1 MERILQN
8 PEELVRLANIAV
20 GGLMIAGAVGCF
32 INLSFSSIII
42 GIYEILAGVVV
53 LGMEVRQPS
62 EQGKALVS
70 HYASFMHSF
79 IGRGVFYILM
89 GVLLLNHYTLLY
101 VCGSIV
107 AFVGLVFVALHFV
120 PAIDTPSTMR
130 APDNDPEAQPVWQ
143 APTE

>member
-8 PEELVRLANIAV
+8 PEELIRYVRVAV
-20 GGLMIAGAVGCF
+20 GGLCIAGGIGSI

-42 GIYEILAGVVV
+42 GVYEILAGVVV
-53 LGMEVRQPS
+53 LGMEVRKPS
-62 EQGKALVS
+62 KHQKALVAQ
-70 HYASFMHSF
+70 YASFMHSF
-79 IGRGVFYILM
+79 IGRGVFYLLM
-89 GVLLLNHYTLLY
+89 GVLMLNYHTLLK

-107 AFVGLVFVALHFV
+107 GLVGLAFVALHFI
-120 PAIDTPSTMR
+120 PAVDTPSTMR